1 MAALRAL
8 LISDRRPGHYA
19 LSEGILAAIARRREV
34 ETTKIRVRRP
44 AWLPARWLS
53 GLVNAGTP
61 PDTIIKRVYGLEA
74 AKLPKV
80 DLIVSAGGNTL
91 AANVAAARI
100 LGVPNI
106 FYGSLRRYKRK
117 DFSLVFTSYA
127 AQVHEPHPVLALK
140 PSSLDPDSEGMR
152 VKQGSVPTI
161 GLVIGGDSG
170 TVSYDKYDWAKLIA
184 FVEAYHRANGTRWVI
199 ANSPR
204 TPMSI
209 SNQIESLAAS
219 KPDCVADFIDVR
231 IEGAGTLHRLFS
243 VAGQVVCTADSSTML
258 SECVWVRRP
267 VIAVTPRDWA
277 LPPNEEAY
285 RSWLEENGWS
295 RSLAIADLRPE
306 AVTSKFSEIV
316 ALSANPLDQLAG
328 VIEERLPSLFA
339 ST

>member
-34 ETTKIRVRRP
+34 ETSIIRVRRP

-61 PDTIIKRVYGLEA
+61 PDTILKRVYGIEA

-91 AANVAAARI
+91 AANVAVARV
-100 LGVPNI
+100 LQVPNI

-117 DFSLVFTSYA
+117 DFALVFTSYA
-127 AQVHEPHPVLALK
+127 AQVREPHPVLALK
-140 PSSLDPDSEGMR
+140 PSKLDPDGETMR
-152 VKQGSVPTI
+152 LKDGAEPAM
-161 GLVIGGDSG
+161 GLVVGGDSG
-170 TVSYDKYDWAKLIA
+170 TVSYDKDDWAKLLA
-184 FVEAYHRANGTRWVI
+184 FVEAYHRERGVRWII

-204 TPMSI
+204 TPI
-209 SNQIESLAAS
+209 SVSNRIESLAAS
-219 KPDCVADFIDVR
+219 KPECVADFIDVR

-243 VAGQVVCTADSSTML
+243 AAGQVLCTADSSTML

-267 VIAVTPRDWA
+267 VIAVTPRDWK
-277 LPPNEEAY
+277 LPANEAAY
-285 RSWLEENGWS
+285 REWLEASGWA
-295 RSLAIADLRPE
+295 RQLAIADLAPDLVDG
-306 AVTSKFSEIV
+306 ALAEIV
-316 ALSANPLDQLAG
+316 PLVRNPLDELAG
-328 VIEERLPSLFA
+328 VLESRLPGLFGG
-339 ST
+339 S